1 MGSTITVLT
10 ALVALAIGSG
20 TGGIVGAVIMV
31 RRFKVE
37 QEAAKTQGHIGL
49 REVDVEQFKAMF
61 PGGLGDAVE
70 HWRNEAKNMMTE
82 VTSLREIERQ
92 NYGEILILQTE
103 LDRTKASLKRT
114 QKDLERA
121 NGRIEHLEQER
132 EQGR

>member
-37 QEAAKTQGHIGL
+37 QEAAKTQGRIGL
-49 REVDVEQFKAMF
+49 REIDVEQFKAMF

-70 HWRNEAKNMMTE
+70 HWRNEAKNLMTE

-121 NGRIEHLEQER
+121 NGRIEHLEKER
-132 EQGR
+132 